1 MLNVSEQLPKGWTLV
16 DQDHEGNLV
25 LFVAGTEVLPAGEIA
40 SIELDLQDGINVAS
54 IQAQVMSADGTVSD
68 LGTVKITEIPGEYV
82 LEPNYPNPF
91 NPSTQIRYALPE
103 ASEVELIVYD
113 QLGHEIRRLV
123 TGRQEAGYHTVTFE
137 ASNLAS
143 GMYIYR
149 LRAGDFVMVR
159 RMLLVK

>member
-1 MLNVSEQLPKGWTLV
+1 
-16 DQDHEGNLV
+16 
-25 LFVAGTEVLPAGEIA
+25 
-40 SIELDLQDGINVAS
+40 
-54 IQAQVMSADGTVSD
+54 MSADGTVSD